1 MSEPNALAEGLL
13 EEAVYASRARQAAGT
28 LIAQDRSHGAA
39 PGCGLG
45 LKAEIVLELSPRGAE
60 LFERLWHREPA
71 PEVLEH
77 IRAQLAAWIEAQDRL
92 DRKRNHFLKEFRQR
106 HGFDR
111 AAYSLDQLARFESGL
126 AEINAESTSARRAAA
141 AELAALAPPIPP
153 KIP

>member
-1 MSEPNALAEGLL
+1 MDERVASAERLL

-28 LIAQDRSHGAA
+28 LIAPDRSHGTA

-45 LKAEIVLELSPRGAE
+45 LRAEIVLELSPRGAE
-60 LFERLWHREPA
+60 HFERLWPREPA
-71 PEVLEH
+71 AEALER
-77 IRAQLAAWIEAQDRL
+77 IRAQLAAWIETQDRL

-111 AAYSLDQLARFESGL
+111 AAYSTDQLAGFEAGL
-126 AEINAESTSARRAAA
+126 AGINAESTAARRAAA
-141 AELAALAPPIPP
+141 AELAALAPSIPP